1 MHKYTSDIFESL
13 YLCLH
18 QHGQQNPVQVI
29 CIYVSLKC
37 TLESLKANI
46 DNCMKN
52 VDIICTKCII
62 IGDFNMKSVTGNAT
76 HYNRTIEDYMTSTY
90 NMKQYVMHSTTDN
103 RYNNRFV
110 FLPISQIY
118 TVQIHGITGQT
129 TKLFQLLSCKIKT
142 GI

>member
-29 CIYVSLKC
+29 CIYVSPKC
-37 TLESLKANI
+37 TWESLKANI

-62 IGDFNMKSVTGNAT
+62 IGDFNMKSVTGNTT

-90 NMKQYVMHSTTDN
+90 NMKQYVMHSTTDGGTILDLCFAN
-103 RYNNRFV
+103 FSNIHCTNTWNHWSDHKI
-110 FLPISQIY
+110 ISAA
-118 TVQIHGITGQT
+118 
-129 TKLFQLLSCKIKT
+129 FM
-142 GI
+142 